1 MKYMI
6 GLVFVAGLLLSGCG
20 AGGTGSNTGTGGS
33 QTISSNEI
41 QSEYAKSKDE
51 AKKKYDGKELT
62 ILSKVAYRSTSRP
75 SLKLGGAQ
83 PEIECFFEENDP
95 QFKSVAVDQTI
106 KVKGT
111 VKFTDSVIEI
121 KPCKIAPL

>member
-1 MKYMI
+1 MRRKLWLA
-6 GLVFVAGLLLSGCG
+6 LVASFFLTACG
-20 AGGTGSNTGTGGS
+20 QGGGGTGSQITSGD
-33 QTISSNEI
+33 EI
-41 QSEYAKSKDE
+41 QSEYSKSKDE

-62 ILSKVAYRSTSRP
+62 ILSKVSYRSTSRP

-95 QFKSVAVDQTI
+95 QFKNVSVDQTI
-106 KVKGT
+106 KVKGV